1 MVREAFAADHADDS
15 DRPMCVEALGLPRLL
30 VVDDVQDTTLAG
42 MRFLEELGNAGV
54 KLVLVGNPDESVQ
67 TFRGSYPEYL
77 MRRAVEGRLKAK
89 EEQLV
94 GGSAVADQSHMTMA
108 DVIASRISLSIPSPE
123 DEPLP
128 PAERPGKLTA
138 ILGGVDAANYQAD
151 GTVTAGLYRSS
162 REELD
167 DVVWRIKRA
176 HLDRH
181 IRWNDMAV
189 ITHDNAAVRLFG
201 ERLRRDG
208 VPVRYSSVTRPLK
221 DETFV
226 QGLFALVEL
235 ARLRAEGM
243 AECQMTLA
251 SCAAYIRTRVA
262 TLMNGP
268 LVSAGAKPGQG
279 RPARLAPIESAM
291 GSLESLAHL
300 ATDDAM
306 SKYSVNRPAMT
317 WPLALTR
324 CT

>member
-1 MVREAFAADHADDS
+1 
-15 DRPMCVEALGLPRLL
+15 
-30 VVDDVQDTTLAG
+30 
-42 MRFLEELGNAGV
+42 
-54 KLVLVGNPDESVQ
+54 
-67 TFRGSYPEYL
+67 
-77 MRRAVEGRLKAK
+77 
-89 EEQLV
+89 
-94 GGSAVADQSHMTMA
+94 MTMA

-235 ARLRAEGM
+235 ARIACRGDGGMPDDVGFLRGI
-243 AECQMTLA
+243 
-251 SCAAYIRTRVA
+251 Y
-262 TLMNGP
+262 
-268 LVSAGAKPGQG
+268 K
-279 RPARLAPIESAM
+279 
-291 GSLESLAHL
+291 
-300 ATDDAM
+300 D
-306 SKYSVNRPAMT
+306 
-317 WPLALTR
+317 
-324 CT
+324 